1 MFSFSFFSISGEG
14 IDLDYCDIEWIALEM
29 KRDHSIKSR

>member
-1 MFSFSFFSISGEG
+1 MFSFSFFSISGGG
-14 IDLDYCDIEWIALEM
+14 IDLDYYDIEWVALEM